1 MVSCGRYCIIGD
13 SLIHNSQNTILMLGT
28 ASSTVKIMKQ
38 KHEVHDILPQ
48 CLDILASSF
57 FTNIFDYFF
66 QLTT

>member
-1 MVSCGRYCIIGD
+1 
-13 SLIHNSQNTILMLGT
+13 MLGT

-66 QLTT
+66 QLTTWRPSIIDEITKSDSSL